1 MDLLF
6 DSLGP
11 NARAADVLAALD
23 ALASVDETERGA
35 VFTRPEV
42 VATILD
48 LAGYTLDRPLHRLR
62 LLEPSFGEGDF
73 LLPALDRLL
82 VAYFQDGCLQTD
94 AARLLG
100 PALRGVELHPGS
112 VGHVRQAILA
122 RLQIAG
128 ICEGSANSLCDEW
141 LLTDDF
147 LLCSLPGEFDV
158 VVGNPPYVRQE
169 RIPAAL
175 LTEYRRRYRTLYDR
189 ADLYIPFYERAL
201 DLLAQHGRLG
211 FICANRWVKNRY
223 GAPLREKITTDFR
236 LEHYI
241 DMEGV
246 DAFRSQVMAYPAIT
260 IISRTTPEHLPTT
273 RVASVDSVHRFGLG
287 MVGAAMR
294 SRIVTEGVVDIAL
307 ARGDAPWLLDD
318 LPRLQLLRRLE
329 AEFPSLE
336 EGGCKVGIGV
346 ATGCDRVFIGDFDAL
361 PVESDRKLPLVLA
374 RDLAEGKI
382 SWSGKGVVNPFE
394 EDGRLASLDD
404 NPLFGAYLQSNR
416 DAVAKRHVATK
427 NPAGWYRTIDRI
439 TPSLIAQ
446 PKLLVPDIKG
456 EAVFV
461 LDEGH
466 FYPHHNLY
474 YITSE
479 NWDLRALRT
488 ILRSSLSM
496 MIVSTY
502 CTRMAGGFLRFQAQY
517 LRRLRLPRW
526 EDLSKSQRATLR
538 AADTETSM
546 NVVDSIVFALFSLS
560 NEEGQLAR
568 QIADRAQVTG
578 RKQKEMT

>member
-11 NARAADVLAALD
+11 HARAADVSAALD
-23 ALASVDETERGA
+23 ALAAVEETERGA

-42 VATILD
+42 VSTILD
-48 LAGYTLDRPLHRLR
+48 LAGYTVDRPLHRLR

-82 VAYFQDGCLQTD
+82 AAYFHDGGLPKE

-112 VGHVRQAILA
+112 VLHVRQAILA
-122 RLQIAG
+122 KLETAG
-128 ICEGSANSLCDEW
+128 IHQDSAKSLCDEW

-175 LTEYRRRYRTLYDR
+175 LAEYRRRYRTLYDR

-211 FICANRWVKNRY
+211 FICANRWIKNRY
-223 GAPLREKITTDFR
+223 GAPLREKVTTGFR
-236 LEHYI
+236 LEHFI

-246 DAFRSQVMAYPAIT
+246 DAFHSQVMAYPAIT
-260 IISRTTPEHLPTT
+260 IIAKATPEYLGTT
-273 RVASVDSVHRFGLG
+273 RVARVESVRRLGLPT
-287 MVGAAMR
+287 VAAAMR
-294 SRIVTEGVVDIAL
+294 SRSVADGIEDIAL
-307 ARGDAPWLLDD
+307 ACGDAPWLLDD
-318 LPRLQLLRRLE
+318 LARLHLLRRLE
-329 AEFPSLE
+329 ADFPSLE
-336 EGGCKVGIGV
+336 EAGCKVGIGV
-346 ATGCDRVFIGDFDAL
+346 ATGCDRVFIGNFEDL
-361 PVESDRKLPLVLA
+361 PVEQARKLPLVLA
-374 RDLAEGKI
+374 RDLIDGKI
-382 SWSGKGVVNPFE
+382 AWSGKGVVNPFE
-394 EDGRLASLDD
+394 EDGRLATLED
-404 NPLFGAYLQSNR
+404 NPRFAAYLQSNR
-416 DAVAKRHVATK
+416 EAVAKRHVATK

-439 TPSLIAQ
+439 TPSLIGK

-461 LDEGH
+461 LDEGCY
-466 FYPHHNLY
+466 YPHHNLY
-474 YITSE
+474 HITSE

-488 ILRSSLSM
+488 ILRSSLSL

-526 EDLSKSQRATLR
+526 ENLTESQRESLR
-538 AADTETSM
+538 SADSETNI
-546 NVVDSIVFALFSLS
+546 NVVDSIVFEVFSL
-560 NEEGQLAR
+560 NDDEGRLAR
-568 QIADRAQVTG
+568 SIADCVQVTG
-578 RKQKEMT
+578 RKPKEVM